1 MQQIDFTTLL
11 AACQELARDWV
22 PAKLETVYQ
31 FDKHTLAIGLRNFSG
46 RGWLLI
52 SWHPEAARIHLTQPP
67 PKIADTFTF
76 SQQLRSQLGGL
87 ALVAIQPVAQWERV
101 MDLQF
106 AQRPGDP
113 VLYHLFVEVMG
124 KYSNA
129 TMTDA
134 DRSIIATAHQV
145 SDKQSSVR
153 TVQTGQPYELPP
165 RLLTAVPDLAEAYE
179 DWQERIALV
188 PGPLIKRAIAS
199 YRGLS
204 TALLKE
210 LLVAAELPV
219 DIATDRLSINDWRGL
234 FGQWQRWLRAIHSGT
249 AWQPTR
255 TANGYSVL
263 GWAGLQSAS
272 SISLLLDDYFRE
284 LLGRNNFG
292 AIRYQLLQKLKGM
305 IAKLEVKAQAFRTR
319 LEESAAAEVSRTQAD
334 LLMAHLHQW
343 QPGMIEITLAD
354 FTTGEPVKISLHPER
369 SGSYN
374 AQALYRKYQKLK
386 RAQIAVEPLLA
397 AVTEELDYLSQVETS
412 IGQIEEYQ
420 QPSDLETLIEI
431 REELVQSG
439 YLPQPPNRPKVNL
452 TTLPRSFTSPS
463 GFEVA
468 IGRNNRQND
477 LLTFK
482 TANDYDL
489 WFHAQEI
496 AGSHGLLRLPA
507 GEVAQQDDL
516 QYVADLMAYHSRG
529 RHSEAV
535 PVVYTSPKHVYKP
548 KGAKPG
554 MVIYKQEKVIWG
566 HPQRIITG
574 NSAYLKIASE
584 K

>member
-1 MQQIDFTTLL
+1 MQQVDFTTLL
-11 AACQELARDWV
+11 AACQELAREWV

-52 SWHPEAARIHLTQPP
+52 SWHPEAARMHLTQPP
-67 PKIADTFTF
+67 PKITDTFTF

-87 ALVAIQPVAQWERV
+87 ALVAIEPVAPWERV

-113 VLYHLFVEVMG
+113 LLYHLFVEVMG

-129 TMTDA
+129 TMTAA

-165 RLLTAVPDLAEAYE
+165 RLLAAVPDLAEAYA
-179 DWQERIALV
+179 DWQERISLV

-210 LLVAAELPV
+210 LLVAAGLPV
-219 DIATDRLSINDWRGL
+219 DCSTDRLSVDEWQSL
-234 FGQWQRWLRAIHSGT
+234 FKQWQCWLRTINSGT
-249 AWQPTR
+249 DWKPAS

-263 GWAGLQSAS
+263 GWDGIHSVS
-272 SISLLLDDYFRE
+272 SISLLLDNHFRD

-292 AIRYQLLQKLKGM
+292 ALRHQLLQKLKSI
-305 IAKLEVKAQAFRTR
+305 IAKLEIKAQTFRTR
-319 LEESAAAEVSRTQAD
+319 LNESAAAESSRTQAD
-334 LLMAHLHQW
+334 LLMANLHLW
-343 QPGMIEITLAD
+343 QTGMTTITLAD
-354 FTTGEPVKISLHPER
+354 FTTGEPVKIPLHPEK
-369 SGSYN
+369 SGSHN

-397 AVTEELDYLSQVETS
+397 DVTAELNYLSQVETS

-431 REELVQSG
+431 KEELIQSG
-439 YLPQPPNRPKVNL
+439 YLPQPVNRPKVNL
-452 TTLPRSFTSPS
+452 TTLPRSFISPS

-482 TANDYDL
+482 TACDYDL

-507 GEVAQQDDL
+507 GEVAQQADL
-516 QYVADLMAYHSRG
+516 QYMADLMAYHSRG

-535 PVVYTSPKHVYKP
+535 PVVYTLPKHVYKP

-566 HPQRIITG
+566 HPQRIMLE
-574 NSAYLKIASE
+574 N
-584 K
+584 

>member
-1 MQQIDFTTLL
+1 MQQVDFTTLL
-11 AACQELARDWV
+11 AACQEFARDWV

-46 RGWLLI
+46 RGWLLV

-67 PKIADTFTF
+67 PKITDTFTF

-87 ALVAIQPVAQWERV
+87 ALVAIEPVAAWERV

-210 LLVAAELPV
+210 LLVAAGLPV
-219 DIATDRLSINDWRGL
+219 DCSTDRLSVNEWQGL
-234 FGQWQRWLRAIHSGT
+234 FEQWQRWLRAINSGT
-249 AWQPTR
+249 NWKPAR
-255 TANGYSVL
+255 TATGYSVL
-263 GWAGLQSAS
+263 GWNGIQSVS
-272 SISLLLDDYFRE
+272 SISLLLDDHFRD

-292 AIRYQLLQKLKGM
+292 ALRHQLLQKLKGI
-305 IAKLEVKAQAFRTR
+305 IAKLEIKAQTFRTR
-319 LEESAAAEVSRTQAD
+319 LSESAAAESSRTQAD
-334 LLMAHLHQW
+334 LLMAHLHLW
-343 QPGMIEITLAD
+343 QTGMTEITLAD

-369 SGSYN
+369 SGSHN

-397 AVTEELDYLSQVETS
+397 DVTAELDYLSQVETS
-412 IGQIEEYQ
+412 IGHIEEYQ
-420 QPSDLETLIEI
+420 QPSDLETLMEI
-431 REELVQSG
+431 KEELIQSG
-439 YLPQPPNRPKVNL
+439 YLPQPTNRPKVNL
-452 TTLPRSFTSPS
+452 TTLPRSFVSPS

-482 TANDYDL
+482 TACDYDL

-507 GEVAQQDDL
+507 GEVAQQADL
-516 QYVADLMAYHSRG
+516 QYMADLMAYHSRG

-535 PVVYTSPKHVYKP
+535 PVVYTLPKHVYKP

-566 HPQRIITG
+566 HPQRIALG
-574 NSAYLKIASE
+574 N
-584 K
+584 